1 MSSAHQVILA
11 VIHRFFE
18 SNFKKS
24 IVLSYDIMWRQN
36 RCLLRKARLYR
47 AFLLPNRRFPFVDRL
62 ELPKSKYQIHR
73 QIESK
78 NLSAFFITLK
88 RRNQICCRKNE
99 PTDSRLGTTPRWT
112 EADGWKYPRTASPS
126 AGSTVCSVRPTA
138 RSCFSSAQR
147 NWSSERSLNSSSVRN
162 W

>member
-1 MSSAHQVILA
+1 MHHAAPGPNPLQLQAISRYAACRNAAICDERKNNGVQEALSSNLNT
-11 VIHRFFE
+11 RT
-18 SNFKKS
+18 
-24 IVLSYDIMWRQN
+24 IMWRQN

-47 AFLLPNRRFPFVDRL
+47 AFLLPKRRFPFVDRL

-99 PTDSRLGTTPRWT
+99 PNGSRLGTTPRWT
-112 EADGWKYPRTASPS
+112 ATDGWKCPRTASPS
-126 AGSTVCSVRPTA
+126 AGSTVC
-138 RSCFSSAQR
+138 
-147 NWSSERSLNSSSVRN
+147 
-162 W
+162 